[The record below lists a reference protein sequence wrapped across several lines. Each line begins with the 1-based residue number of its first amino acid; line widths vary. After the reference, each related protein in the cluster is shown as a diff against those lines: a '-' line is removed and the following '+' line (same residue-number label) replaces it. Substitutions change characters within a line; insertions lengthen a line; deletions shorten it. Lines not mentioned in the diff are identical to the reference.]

1 MHLSTRSR
9 NVYPRGHLARARR
22 RPTERFHV
30 EALEARCM
38 MAADVVIQWDQ
49 ALINETLVPRLARSD
64 KLASQSTYQGSKCTR
79 RLSIE
84 FR

>member
-1 MHLSTRSR
+1 MMHLSTRSR

-49 ALINETLVPRLARSD
+49 A
-64 KLASQSTYQGSKCTR
+64 
-79 RLSIE
+79 
-84 FR
+84 